1 MIYCLHEKKIHIFNE
16 DISSSYLHFYFHFL
30 PNKNYPVW
38 LEIFEIST
46 FVTMLVEEHMG
57 LQKNKV
63 YHKTQNTFI
72 YLL

>member
-1 MIYCLHEKKIHIFNE
+1 
-16 DISSSYLHFYFHFL
+16 
-30 PNKNYPVW
+30 